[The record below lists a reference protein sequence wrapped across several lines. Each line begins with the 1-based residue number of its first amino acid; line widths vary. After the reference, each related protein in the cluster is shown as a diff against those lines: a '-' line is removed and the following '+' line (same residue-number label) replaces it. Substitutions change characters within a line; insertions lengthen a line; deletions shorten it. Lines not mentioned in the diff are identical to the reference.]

1 MSQVKDIAVKCFR
14 DEAQAILDLIP
25 QLDEH
30 FDAAVDLML
39 RCTGKV
45 IITGV
50 GKSGHIGAKMA
61 ATLASTGTPAFFINP
76 LDVFHGDLMMSSLPF
91 PTPAR
96 PMNSFVSYL
105 IYWNIIFL

>member
-39 RCTGKV
+39 RCTGNYNGSGQKRAYRCQDGRYV
-45 IITGV
+45 GEYGDTG
-50 GKSGHIGAKMA
+50 
-61 ATLASTGTPAFFINP
+61 FFHQSAGCLP
-76 LDVFHGDLMMSSLPF
+76 WRLGGDD
-91 PTPAR
+91 T
-96 PMNSFVSYL
+96 
-105 IYWNIIFL
+105 